1 MRQTPG
7 GAKSEYQKG
16 PNQVDKRTG
25 TGTGEFN
32 MQHYLTFNLFQNN
45 IVYAGKHGRL
55 TSSRS
60 GSVDGKTPSVTM
72 DYNLYFFGLVWE
84 ICG

>member
-1 MRQTPG
+1 
-7 GAKSEYQKG
+7 
-16 PNQVDKRTG
+16 
-25 TGTGEFN
+25 